1 MWAGM
6 LNVAYRDMFVRMFCH
21 LGNMPHNMRPSQY
34 VQKHNFPT
42 HTHTRTHTLIH
53 ILSYT
58 YLSQRRL
65 ELADDTAP
73 VWATAAA
80 AAASAGGAAERKRRG
95 RQAAVKTERKIDF
108 FYFSVN
114 AISFGFVS
122 VFVFVPF
129 QDILD
134 TWASASSPS
143 PSCFPSPSSSLFPL
157 VHLLFLLHSHR
168 DCLAVVD
175 AYLVRGRQAGSR

>member
-1 MWAGM
+1 
-6 LNVAYRDMFVRMFCH
+6 MFVRMFCH

-42 HTHTRTHTLIH
+42 HTHTHTRTLIH

-80 AAASAGGAAERKRRG
+80 AASVGGAAERERGGAG
-95 RQAAVKTERKIDF
+95 RQAARGSRENREENRFLLF
-108 FYFSVN
+108 FCKCHFIWICLCFCFCPISRHFGHLGFCFSLVFPF
-114 AISFGFVS
+114 SFF
-122 VFVFVPF
+122 F
-129 QDILD
+129 
-134 TWASASSPS
+134 SASP
-143 PSCFPSPSSSLFPL
+143 CAFVIFVAFP
-157 VHLLFLLHSHR
+157 
-168 DCLAVVD
+168 
-175 AYLVRGRQAGSR
+175 